1 MYNGK
6 YSERKEFEM
15 RYKSAKIFAGAVLCS
30 LALTFGAFGGEISA
44 VRSYNGQFSDISSS
58 DWYYESVSGAYSLG
72 IISGVDDTHFSP
84 NGTVTV
90 AQAIK
95 IAASCHQLLADGY
108 TTELDG
114 GDNWYD
120 GYLSYAKANG
130 IVTEEY
136 DSYTV
141 PATRAQT
148 AVLLSR
154 AIVSSGE
161 SFEVINSASL
171 GSLADVSGE
180 EWYAG
185 AVYRLYKWG
194 IMTGQDGYINPESSI
209 KRSEISAI
217 VLRIAYPEKRVDTSG
232 SNSSGTSATSSSAS
246 TNQRDDSV
254 SSIRLYG
261 GDVTERKFTG
271 ITSFAAQ
278 FKSSGGEWAS
288 DKSYSLELV
297 NELIIEKDNISF
309 RLYKNSG
316 YEALG
321 IVRGWLGGCATG
333 ENGVQIR
340 EASECYAELNDMF
353 YLFIDG
359 ERETFSELWYADHG
373 DYTTYALYFDEDVK
387 LGGAE
392 VIELMCGKYDD
403 ETLSLCGLG
412 ELSSLIENAEKSL
425 VYGEKEKTEDT
436 SDAISD
442 TDSFVSA
449 LADAKNGADILFEQ
463 RNSRCTVLYGS
474 GLYGSGSDSYRLVL
488 IYNNGTVQ
496 TLCNQRIA
504 SIRMADGVMYYSLT
518 APDGKAIQYGINFG
532 E

>member
-1 MYNGK
+1 
-6 YSERKEFEM
+6 M

-30 LALTFGAFGGEISA
+30 LALTLGAFGSDISA
-44 VRSYNGQFSDISSS
+44 VRSYNGQFSDVSSA

-95 IAASCHQLLADGY
+95 IAASCHQLLVDGY

-114 GDNWYD
+114 NANWYD
-120 GYLSYAKANG
+120 GYLSYAEANG

-136 DSYTV
+136 DSYTA

-194 IMTGQDGYINPESSI
+194 IMTGQDGYINPESSV

-217 VLRIAYPEKRVDTSG
+217 VLRIAYPDKRVNTSG
-232 SNSSGTSATSSSAS
+232 STSNTGSTTSSTANS
-246 TNQRDDSV
+246 TTNSRDDSV
-254 SSIRLYG
+254 ASIRLYG
-261 GDVTERKFTG
+261 GEVTERKFTG

-333 ENGVQIR
+333 ENGTQIR
-340 EASECYAELNDMF
+340 EASEGYAELNDMF

-359 ERETFSELWYADHG
+359 ERVTFSELWYADHG
-373 DYTTYALYFDEDVK
+373 DYTTYALYFDENVK

-412 ELSSLIENAEKSL
+412 ELSTLIENADKSL
-425 VYGEKEKTEDT
+425 VYGENQKTDDT
-436 SDAISD
+436 SGTVQES
-442 TDSFVSA
+442 DSFVSA
-449 LADAKNGADILFEQ
+449 LADAKNGAEILFEQ
-463 RNSRCTVLYGS
+463 KNSRCTVLYGS